1 MIPTDILLGLPF
13 EVQLNIPFQVN
24 DNQNIQ
30 QTGSMLHLVAGES
43 RIQKNDLPSTDKDN
57 VDCVCDLLI
66 LKIIE
71 TIGWNLTA
79 D

>member
-1 MIPTDILLGLPF
+1 
-13 EVQLNIPFQVN
+13 
-24 DNQNIQ
+24 
-30 QTGSMLHLVAGES
+30 MLHLVAGES